1 MQIAVKNDI
10 IYIEIKTGRF
20 FKVEKKEIEK
30 KIEDEKTKGVTVKD
44 GSKKII
50 IVDDAP
56 LTKVG
61 K

>member
-1 MQIAVKNDI
+1 M
-10 IYIEIKTGRF
+10 
-20 FKVEKKEIEK
+20 EKKEIEK
-30 KIEDEKTKGVTVKD
+30 KIEDEKAKGVTVKD

>member
-1 MQIAVKNDI
+1 MVKNDI

>member
-1 MQIAVKNDI
+1 MQIVVKNDI